1 MLLFDRR
8 WQVRGWQNN
17 IAPAHGI
24 PGPVRT
30 CPVCGCTLANSEM
43 GANSHLRMHIRRGE
57 IAREDEQRLRRDLLH
72 RPYRSN
78 AEHDTRQEKR

>member
-1 MLLFDRR
+1 M
-8 WQVRGWQNN
+8 RGWQNN

-57 IAREDEQRLRRDLLH
+57 IAREDEQRLRQALLH

-78 AEHDTRQEKR
+78 ASITDGVAVP